1 MKSPLRMT
9 MLTLALLP
17 LVALAEPP
25 TGEAQREAE
34 RTERTERMEKRR
46 RMMQVVGLAEELE
59 LEPAQAV
66 KLSDTMRQFDGRRQP
81 LREQVRQAAE
91 TLQRAAEGDSAA
103 QGQVDAAVQRA
114 FDARAQLTALDR
126 EMYQAMAKE
135 LPAQKRAQLALFL
148 ARFEGRLMKMKH
160 KPSEGRRQKL
170 KEKMRMM
177 REHGV
182 QP

>member
-9 MLTLALLP
+9 LVTLALLP

-25 TGEAQREAE
+25 PEEAQREA
-34 RTERTERMEKRR
+34 ERTERMEKRR

-59 LEPAQAV
+59 LEPGQAV
-66 KLSDTMRQFDGRRQP
+66 KLADTMRQFDERRQP

-91 TLQRAAEGDSAA
+91 TLQRAAEGDTAV

-114 FDARAQLTALDR
+114 FDARAQLAALDR

-148 ARFEGRLMKMKH
+148 ARFEGKLLKMKH
-160 KPSEGRRQKL
+160 KSEGRRQKL
-170 KEKMRMM
+170 KEKMKLRML

>member
-9 MLTLALLP
+9 MLTLTLLP
-17 LVALAEPP
+17 LVALAQPP
-25 TGEAQREAE
+25 EGEAQREAE
-34 RTERTERMEKRR
+34 RTERLEKRR

-66 KLSDTMRQFDGRRQP
+66 KLADTMRQFDERRQP
-81 LREQVRQAAE
+81 LREQVRQSAE

-114 FDARAQLTALDR
+114 FDARAQLAVLDR

-135 LPAQKRAQLALFL
+135 LPTQKRAQLALFL
-148 ARFEGRLMKMKH
+148 ARFEGKLLKMKH
-160 KPSEGRRQKL
+160 KLSEGRRQKL
-170 KEKMRMM
+170 KEKMRML
-177 REHGV
+177 RERGV